1 MRQEL
6 ARVGM
11 GTLLQPAE
19 LGEPELAAG
28 RLVRLLP
35 RYHPSHLPL
44 HLLYAPARQ
53 MTPKLRSFIEF
64 AVAAFGARE
73 A

>member
-11 GTLLQPAE
+11 GMLLQPAE

-28 RLVRLLP
+28 RLVP